1 MVKIN
6 QQERYH
12 NIEQIDNPYNFYVLS
27 ELPQNNPGTSMK
39 VKQ

>member
-12 NIEQIDNPYNFYVLS
+12 NIGKIDNPYNFYVLS
-27 ELPQNNPGTSMK
+27 ELT
-39 VKQ
+39 